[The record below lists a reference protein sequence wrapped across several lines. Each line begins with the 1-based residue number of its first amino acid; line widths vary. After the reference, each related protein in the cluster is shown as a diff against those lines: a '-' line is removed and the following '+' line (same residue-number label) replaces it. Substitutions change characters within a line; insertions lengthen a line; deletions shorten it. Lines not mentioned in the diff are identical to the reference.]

1 MTTILQRPYL
11 MRKRS
16 YQNDDDM
23 DEYYDEDDDIVSNDQ
38 YEGYCK
44 DLADELS
51 RETRAAFIIRPVK
64 DGRYGSPNLE
74 SQGRQITIII
84 FMVDSSKTA
93 IVP

>member
-16 YQNDDDM
+16 YQNDDM
-23 DEYYDEDDDIVSNDQ
+23 DDYYNDDEDIVSNDQ

-51 RETRAAFIIRPVK
+51 RETRAAFVIRPVR
-64 DGRYGSPNLE
+64 DGKYGAPNPD
-74 SQGRQITIII
+74 SQGTFI
-84 FMVDSSKTA
+84 
-93 IVP
+93 